1 MTARATSMVV
11 LGPCSILIGTWSN
24 YFNRGLYNFF
34 DRNLVKRIFHS
45 INEKSGLVSFYIL
58 EP

>member
-24 YFNRGLYNFF
+24 YFNRGLYNFL
-34 DRNLVKRIFHS
+34 DRGLVKRIFHS
-45 INEKSGLVSFYIL
+45 INEKTGLVSFYIF